1 MVSVVRTRVRSL
13 VSALACVLLAAG
25 LSQLAAAPAQA
36 APPNIIGPAGGEIV
50 PQIPNL
56 QWERLPD
63 AAKYD
68 VQLSTSDTFATLL
81 VNVST
86 VNSQYTPTV
95 QLPPGDLHWRVRVNG
110 TGDAGWANATFE
122 RGAIAPPSMLG
133 PTGVLAQPTSPPLI
147 SWTSV
152 PGAKFYNL
160 QVSTDQNFSDPNDII
175 NYTPT
180 RTTSAINP
188 VIAAPNTY
196 YARVKADLGGGIS
209 TPYAEPIS
217 YTIQGLAAA
226 ERVSPA
232 EGGVVTDA
240 VLDWKPVP
248 GAATYQL
255 QIDDDSGFGSPV
267 VNQLDID
274 GTRFSPPKTIGNNTY
289 YWRVRPVDAAGN
301 ARAWTVD
308 DQATF
313 QRAWPGQVH
322 LEYPANG
329 ATVGNPF
336 YYQWSPS
343 ERASASQ
350 EDLALSSSYT
360 LEVATSPT
368 FQGTVMRCNTV
379 QTTWVPQGTNTCWP
393 SASGTYYWRVIGHD
407 DWSSSRPAT
416 DQPSAEVRSFTYQ
429 PDVPTLI
436 APVGGA
442 HVTIPTLSWSPVPG
456 AARYKVTITPPVG
469 GAFSVFT
476 ASTSYTPDAKLDP
489 GFYTWQVQTFS
500 QDGRLGTS
508 FIFNQ
513 GAFNVD
519 PLPAATGTNP
529 DPLGPPPSG
538 RRFPTLKW
546 TPVAGATHYEVWVK
560 PSANTAYTMI
570 NQDFEYAAGES
581 LDGAYLDPG
590 DYDWFVNAFDINAA
604 LIGVGAHGTFTI
616 NPLEVIPDDEHY
628 AALAGTLLPDDP
640 EDADADLDADDCRTQ
655 ILSADNQSE
664 CDSLR
669 STPVLRW
676 ADKPNV
682 GSYLLYVAHDKEM
695 TNPVYD
701 LDQNGI
707 FTPLT
712 LTQPMWTPAAA
723 LPDSQAG
730 TAYYY
735 RVVPCS
741 YQKCEALS
749 HAEHS
754 FDKLSRKAVLN
765 QARYTPVDGTA
776 PIVCPPA
783 ATPPNHQECQND
795 VTLSWQD
802 FRTTEK
808 SPDVANPLQTPGRTE
823 ARSYIVQTAQ
833 DPSFQTLIENIEVDQ
848 TTFTSYITTYPE
860 GPIYW
865 RVQAVDGSGNKLDWS
880 DTGVFDKVSPKPVLL
895 DPDGSQA
902 VRGDLFFSWTSLPF
916 AAQYRVEVY
925 KNHDTAA
932 NAVNLAFPAATVQ
945 SRMVSLTALLP
956 ELPLMPN
963 GDHPYVWRVRR
974 LDAEGRTGAWS
985 DWGHFRVVEA
995 SATQTS
1001 PPDNASV
1008 PPSDA
1013 LFTWSA
1019 APGAE
1024 SYRFERRLVGTLT
1037 NIEPIT
1043 TRALSWAPQ
1052 LAIAGGNW
1060 EWRVTPID
1068 ASGNNLRSSNW
1079 RPFTV
1084 EDTVSATTGVAIS
1097 GSGRVGTP
1105 LTITTPP
1112 SWNFGG
1118 AVTTTYQWLRNGVA
1132 IGGETG
1138 TIYTLTAADLAK
1150 NITVKATGTRPGYIT
1165 GTSTSNTIVGIS
1177 GNAPVAVTEVS
1188 ISGTGKVGTSL
1199 TATPPD
1205 WDSGPTTTTYQ
1216 WQRDGLNIGGAT
1228 TTTYAVTASD
1238 VGKALT
1244 VRATGTRAGYDPGA
1258 SVSNTITGLLGD
1270 APNATTDVSI
1280 SGINNKVGTTLTL
1293 TAPTWNT
1300 TGVAT
1305 TYQWFRD
1312 ATAITGA
1319 TGGTYKLLDAD
1330 VGHSVTVRATGA
1342 KSGYVSGTSTS
1353 NAIVGAALDPV
1364 VNTAAPAITGTPAA
1378 RETLRASTGTWALT
1392 SGVTYTYQ
1400 WLVDGVA
1407 VAKETKNTYV
1417 VRTRDAG
1424 LPVSVRVTATASGW
1438 AAGSSTS
1445 AALQVAKLASTT
1457 TATAAS
1463 KKITQKDR
1471 GVLTVKVAMF
1481 GYDVPLGKIEVK
1493 DGSKVIGTVALTTA
1507 SNGTVTI
1514 RLKKLKL
1521 GKHKLTVTYLG
1532 SVSTLSSSAKKLTIK
1547 VIKKPKQ

>member
-1 MVSVVRTRVRSL
+1 M
-13 VSALACVLLAAG
+13 
-25 LSQLAAAPAQA
+25 
-36 APPNIIGPAGGEIV
+36 
-50 PQIPNL
+50 
-56 QWERLPD
+56 
-63 AAKYD
+63 K
-68 VQLSTSDTFATLL
+68 
-81 VNVST
+81 
-86 VNSQYTPTV
+86 PT
-95 QLPPGDLHWRVRVNG
+95 
-110 TGDAGWANATFE
+110 
-122 RGAIAPPSMLG
+122 
-133 PTGVLAQPTSPPLI
+133 
-147 SWTSV
+147 
-152 PGAKFYNL
+152 
-160 QVSTDQNFSDPNDII
+160 
-175 NYTPT
+175 
-180 RTTSAINP
+180 
-188 VIAAPNTY
+188 
-196 YARVKADLGGGIS
+196 
-209 TPYAEPIS
+209 
-217 YTIQGLAAA
+217 
-226 ERVSPA
+226 
-232 EGGVVTDA
+232 
-240 VLDWKPVP
+240 
-248 GAATYQL
+248 
-255 QIDDDSGFGSPV
+255 
-267 VNQLDID
+267 
-274 GTRFSPPKTIGNNTY
+274 
-289 YWRVRPVDAAGN
+289 
-301 ARAWTVD
+301 
-308 DQATF
+308 
-313 QRAWPGQVH
+313 
-322 LEYPANG
+322 
-329 ATVGNPF
+329 
-336 YYQWSPS
+336 
-343 ERASASQ
+343 
-350 EDLALSSSYT
+350 
-360 LEVATSPT
+360 
-368 FQGTVMRCNTV
+368 
-379 QTTWVPQGTNTCWP
+379 
-393 SASGTYYWRVIGHD
+393 
-407 DWSSSRPAT
+407 
-416 DQPSAEVRSFTYQ
+416 
-429 PDVPTLI
+429 
-436 APVGGA
+436 
-442 HVTIPTLSWSPVPG
+442 
-456 AARYKVTITPPVG
+456 
-469 GAFSVFT
+469 
-476 ASTSYTPDAKLDP
+476 
-489 GFYTWQVQTFS
+489 
-500 QDGRLGTS
+500 
-508 FIFNQ
+508 
-513 GAFNVD
+513 
-519 PLPAATGTNP
+519 
-529 DPLGPPPSG
+529 
-538 RRFPTLKW
+538 
-546 TPVAGATHYEVWVK
+546 
-560 PSANTAYTMI
+560 ANTAYTMI
-570 NQDFEYAAGES
+570 NLDFEYAAGES

-590 DYDWFVNAFDINAA
+590 DYDWFVNAFDINAS

-655 ILSADNQSE
+655 ILSADNQSA

-754 FDKLSRKAVLN
+754 FDKLSRKVVLN

-783 ATPPNHQECQND
+783 STPPNHQECQND

-974 LDAEGRTGAWS
+974 LDAEGRTRRLERLGALQGRRGLGDADLS
-985 DWGHFRVVEA
+985 SRQRLGPPVRRAVHVVGRARRGELPLRTAARRHPHQHRADHHAGAVLGAAARDRRRELGVAGHPHRRVGQQPQGVELA
-995 SATQTS
+995 PLHGRGHRLAR
-1001 PPDNASV
+1001 PPV
-1008 PPSDA
+1008 
-1013 LFTWSA
+1013 WRSA
-1019 APGAE
+1019 APAGWA
-1024 SYRFERRLVGTLT
+1024 RRSRSPPHRRGT
-1037 NIEPIT
+1037 
-1043 TRALSWAPQ
+1043 
-1052 LAIAGGNW
+1052 
-1060 EWRVTPID
+1060 
-1068 ASGNNLRSSNW
+1068 
-1079 RPFTV
+1079 
-1084 EDTVSATTGVAIS
+1084 SAA
-1097 GSGRVGTP
+1097 
-1105 LTITTPP
+1105 
-1112 SWNFGG
+1112 

-1138 TIYTLTAADLAK
+1138 TTYTLTAADLAK

-1199 TATPPD
+1199 TATPPV
-1205 WDSGPTTTTYQ
+1205 WDNDPITTTYQ

-1258 SVSNTITGLLGD
+1258 SVSNPITGVLGD

-1330 VGHSVTVRATGA
+1330 VGHSVTVRATGT
-1342 KSGYVSGTSTS
+1342 KSRLRVGHLHEQRHRRCGPRPGRQHRGTGDHRYGGGPRDTP
-1353 NAIVGAALDPV
+1353 GLHRHL
-1364 VNTAAPAITGTPAA
+1364 GTD
-1378 RETLRASTGTWALT
+1378 
-1392 SGVTYTYQ
+1392 Q
-1400 WLVDGVA
+1400 W
-1407 VAKETKNTYV
+1407 
-1417 VRTRDAG
+1417 RDLH
-1424 LPVSVRVTATASGW
+1424 LPVARRRCGGGQGDQEHLRGQDPRRRAPCERSGHRHGLGLGGWVFDELRHAGREARIDDHRDRGEQEDHAEGPRRAHRQGRDVRVRRP
-1438 AAGSSTS
+1438 AGEDPGQGR
-1445 AALQVAKLASTT
+1445 LEG
-1457 TATAAS
+1457 
-1463 KKITQKDR
+1463 DR
-1471 GVLTVKVAMF
+1471 HRCA
-1481 GYDVPLGKIEVK
+1481 DH
-1493 DGSKVIGTVALTTA
+1493 
-1507 SNGTVTI
+1507 
-1514 RLKKLKL
+1514 RLER
-1521 GKHKLTVTYLG
+1521 HRDDPARR
-1532 SVSTLSSSAKKLTIK
+1532 SSSSASTS
-1547 VIKKPKQ
+1547 